1 MMGYNRDTLFKQN
14 LLTIK
19 GFYFLFI
26 YFFISFLFP
35 FTRAN
40 PWQGSASE
48 CEGPGS

>member
-26 YFFISFLFP
+26 FFFYKFSFSLYK
-35 FTRAN
+35 
-40 PWQGSASE
+40 G
-48 CEGPGS
+48 